1 MKQAK
6 SNSGMVLGAAFGVLV
21 GALYGF
27 KSMDYRRGIAFGLA
41 LGIALGA
48 AVDWLLLR
56 SARKD

>member
-1 MKQAK
+1 MI
-6 SNSGMVLGAAFGVLV
+6 LGGAFGVLV

-41 LGIALGA
+41 LGVALGA
-48 AVDWLLLR
+48 AVDWLRLR